1 MTWAYR
7 LLVGCVA
14 VALLY
19 SILATVNEYA
29 SGPAVIRIT
38 GQTQLT
44 ARLPGV
50 VSSVEVKPGDRVEAG
65 HILVRF
71 NDVAERD
78 QLDKV
83 TKESNL
89 QLIKRLQDPLDSS
102 TQQVLASLRAQKAL
116 AEHTLEERRLR
127 APHPGAVSDIRI
139 RPGQQLNSGDKILSL
154 LPENAAFRLV
164 TLVPWHYA
172 PIRIFEKVPALER
185 LRFGRNSPK
194 IPVVQQLAAADC
206 GAASLAMVLGY
217 FGKDVRL
224 DEIRDI
230 LGPGR
235 DGANALA
242 LINAAKWYGLR
253 GRGVSI
259 EVDDLQY
266 LEPAAILHWAFNH
279 FVVFESL
286 EKEAVRIVDPGFGLR
301 RIPMEEFRKSFT
313 GVALLFKPT
322 DSFKPPQH
330 KSQPLWPYTRDVIAK
345 PQPCP
350 RIITLSLLLQVF
362 GLAVPAFTR
371 ALVDRAWP

>member
-1 MTWAYR
+1 MPDTSIFRKEALASHEAKYRWEGDLLRISPAWMTWAYR
-7 LLVGCVA
+7 VLVGCVA

-50 VSSVEVKPGDRVEAG
+50 VSTVEVKPGALVEAG

-83 TKESNL
+83 TKEFNL
-89 QLIKRLQDPLDSS
+89 QLIKRLQDPLDAS

-164 TLVPWHYA
+164 ALVPGHYRPMIKLGTRLRLEVSGYKYTYHNFIVDSMGDEIIGPNEA
-172 PIRIFEKVPALER
+172 RRYLGEELSDSVSLLGPVVLIQAHLPTKGFIAEGKAYNYYDGMQGTAEVPIRTQ
-185 LRFGRNSPK
+185 S
-194 IPVVQQLAAADC
+194 
-206 GAASLAMVLGY
+206 VL
-217 FGKDVRL
+217 
-224 DEIRDI
+224 
-230 LGPGR
+230 
-235 DGANALA
+235 
-242 LINAAKWYGLR
+242 
-253 GRGVSI
+253 
-259 EVDDLQY
+259 
-266 LEPAAILHWAFNH
+266 
-279 FVVFESL
+279 
-286 EKEAVRIVDPGFGLR
+286 
-301 RIPMEEFRKSFT
+301 
-313 GVALLFKPT
+313 
-322 DSFKPPQH
+322 
-330 KSQPLWPYTRDVIAK
+330 
-345 PQPCP
+345 
-350 RIITLSLLLQVF
+350 LSLLPVLRRLSSDSD
-362 GLAVPAFTR
+362 G
-371 ALVDRAWP
+371 

>member
-1 MTWAYR
+1 MPDTSIFRKEALASHETKYRWEGDLLRISPAWMTWAYR

-50 VSSVEVKPGDRVEAG
+50 VSTVEVKPGDLVEAG

-83 TKESNL
+83 TKEFNL
-89 QLIKRLQDPLDSS
+89 QLIKRLQDPLDAS

-154 LPENAAFRLV
+154 LPENSAFRLV
-164 TLVPWHYA
+164 ALVPGHYRPMIKLGTRLRLEVSGYKYTYHNFIVDSMGDEIIGPNEA
-172 PIRIFEKVPALER
+172 RRYLGEELSDSVSLLGPVVLIQAHLPTKGFIAEGKAYNYYDGMQGTAEVPIRTQ
-185 LRFGRNSPK
+185 S
-194 IPVVQQLAAADC
+194 
-206 GAASLAMVLGY
+206 VL
-217 FGKDVRL
+217 
-224 DEIRDI
+224 
-230 LGPGR
+230 
-235 DGANALA
+235 
-242 LINAAKWYGLR
+242 
-253 GRGVSI
+253 
-259 EVDDLQY
+259 
-266 LEPAAILHWAFNH
+266 
-279 FVVFESL
+279 
-286 EKEAVRIVDPGFGLR
+286 
-301 RIPMEEFRKSFT
+301 
-313 GVALLFKPT
+313 
-322 DSFKPPQH
+322 
-330 KSQPLWPYTRDVIAK
+330 
-345 PQPCP
+345 
-350 RIITLSLLLQVF
+350 LSLLPVLRRLSSDSD
-362 GLAVPAFTR
+362 G
-371 ALVDRAWP
+371 